1 VDWLKI
7 TRIFSI
13 HFLTHGKFSNEPKKS
28 GVYILELLYQ
38 PMSFG
43 QKNVKRWRREEN
55 VKEKGEKPKYNGEIE
70 AKMVN

>member
-1 VDWLKI
+1 MENSRMNQKNQGCIYW
-7 TRIFSI
+7 
-13 HFLTHGKFSNEPKKS
+13 N
-28 GVYILELLYQ
+28 YQ

-55 VKEKGEKPKYNGEIE
+55 VKEKGEKTKYNGEIE